1 MVETDKAPAFGDT
14 IRLQLLIDAVV
25 DYAIFQ
31 LDESGR
37 IATWNTGAQRI
48 KGYTESEIIGK
59 HLSTFYT
66 EEDQKSGVP
75 QRALE
80 TAAQTGKYEA
90 EGWRVRKDGT
100 QFWASV
106 VINAIRDTQG
116 EVLGFAKVT
125 RDLTERRANEE
136 RLRQSQKMEGIGQL
150 TGGVAHDFNNL
161 LTIIIGNLEAL
172 QRHLRED
179 G

>member
-1 MVETDKAPAFGDT
+1 MRWSTT
-14 IRLQLLIDAVV
+14 Q
-25 DYAIFQ
+25 IFQ

-48 KGYTESEIIGK
+48 KGYTESEIMGK

-80 TAAQTGKYEA
+80 TAGQTGKYEA

-100 QFWASV
+100 KFWALV
-106 VINAIRDTQG
+106 VIDAIRDQETGRAAHQQ
-116 EVLGFAKVT
+116 LS
-125 RDLTERRANEE
+125 RR
-136 RLRQSQKMEGIGQL
+136 
-150 TGGVAHDFNNL
+150 GGLVVRASPPRMPNSC
-161 LTIIIGNLEAL
+161 
-172 QRHLRED
+172 
-179 G
+179 

>member
-1 MVETDKAPAFGDT
+1 MADILTSGGFGASMVETDKAPAFGDA

-80 TAAQTGKYEA
+80 TAGQTGKYEA

-100 QFWASV
+100 KFWALV
-106 VINAIRDTQG
+106 VIDAIRDQETG
-116 EVLGFAKVT
+116 KLI
-125 RDLTERRANEE
+125 
-136 RLRQSQKMEGIGQL
+136 EGIRSGQDENWRACL
-150 TGGVAHDFNNL
+150 
-161 LTIIIGNLEAL
+161 
-172 QRHLRED
+172 HL